1 MIEIDAEF
9 ISDRIATLRTAMG
22 VSARDMS
29 FSLGQSENYINS
41 IENKRALP
49 SMQMFLYI
57 CEYFH
62 IEPKEFFDTENA
74 APNEYNEAVKKLKRL
89 NRKQLE
95 LIIALADEIKPR

>member
-1 MIEIDAEF
+1 MIDQDY
-9 ISDRIATLRTAMG
+9 ISNRIAELRMAQNI
-22 VSARDMS
+22 SAREMS
-29 FSLGQSENYINS
+29 LSLGQSPTYINN

-62 IEPKEFFDTENA
+62 IEPKDFFDTENA
-74 APNEYNEAVKKLKRL
+74 APNEYNEAVQKLKRL

-95 LIIALADEIKPR
+95 LIIALAEEIKPR

>member
-1 MIEIDAEF
+1 MIDQDY
-9 ISDRIATLRTAMG
+9 ISNRIAELRTAQN
-22 VSARDMS
+22 VSAREMS
-29 FSLGQSENYINS
+29 LSLGQSPTYINN

-62 IEPKEFFDTENA
+62 IEPKDFFDAENA
-74 APNEYNEAVKKLKRL
+74 APDEYNEAVRKLKRL

-95 LIIALADEIKPR
+95 LIIALAEEIKPR